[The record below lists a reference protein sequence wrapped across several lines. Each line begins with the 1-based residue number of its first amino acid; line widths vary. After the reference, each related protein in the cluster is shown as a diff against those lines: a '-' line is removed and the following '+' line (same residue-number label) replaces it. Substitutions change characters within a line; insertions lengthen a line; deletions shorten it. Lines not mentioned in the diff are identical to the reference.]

1 VTRSAST
8 ALECKPIDTAL
19 LVIGSI
25 LLFGIYSPLVLT
37 AALHGSRT
45 ACDPAQSSG
54 P

>member
-1 VTRSAST
+1 VP
-8 ALECKPIDTAL
+8 ECKAIDTAL

-25 LLFGIYSPLVLT
+25 LLFGIYLRLGLT

-45 ACDPAQSSG
+45 ACDPAQLSD